1 MNDTTRS
8 IPRNRGMKLLTAP
21 LVVGLWL
28 CLAATALPSDN
39 LPPRGPQ
46 GLPGPGPSS
55 PPVAPLPSDAPATD
69 VPPSRGPQGL
79 PGPGPSPP
87 PVAPSP
93 DVELAPPDEGL
104 SPFTILLITLGGTFA
119 LAGVAYIASRAAQH
133 RRAVS

>member
-1 MNDTTRS
+1 
-8 IPRNRGMKLLTAP
+8 MKLFTAT
-21 LVVGLWL
+21 LVVGLCL

-39 LPPRGPQ
+39 PPPRGPQ
-46 GLPGPGPSS
+46 GLPGPGPSTLPVTPS
-55 PPVAPLPSDAPATD
+55 PGDAPATG

-87 PVAPSP
+87 VAPSP
-93 DVELAPPDEGL
+93 EVGLAPPDEGL

-119 LAGVAYIASRAAQH
+119 LTGVAYIATRAAQH

>member
-1 MNDTTRS
+1 
-8 IPRNRGMKLLTAP
+8 MKLFTAT

-28 CLAATALPSDN
+28 CLAAAALPSDT

-46 GLPGPGPSS
+46 GLPGPGPWPS
-55 PPVAPLPSDAPATD
+55 PVAPSPGDDASAVD

-93 DVELAPPDEGL
+93 DVAPAPPDEGL
-104 SPFTILLITLGGTFA
+104 SPFTILLITLGGTLA
-119 LAGVAYIASRAAQH
+119 LTGVAYVATRAALH
-133 RRAVS
+133 RRAMS